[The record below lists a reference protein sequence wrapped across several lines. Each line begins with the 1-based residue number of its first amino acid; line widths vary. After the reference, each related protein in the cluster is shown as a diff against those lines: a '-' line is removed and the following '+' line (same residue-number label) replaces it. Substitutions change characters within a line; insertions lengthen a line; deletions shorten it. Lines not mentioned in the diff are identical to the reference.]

1 VQQSGVGVEAESWT
15 ECELNW
21 AGPKSSGYFCICC
34 TRRSH
39 FIDTDTAEIWVHQRL
54 RNKKKTPK
62 VWLGFFGNST
72 SQHDIILSFCESEFE
87 PIFFS
92 CSSPAA
98 TKKHKNWSLFYFRF
112 ISQKYFL
119 FPFGPFSIFFGQRCF
134 HLVFFWVIP
143 KKYVRKRQWKRNR
156 VLVKVGCPSR
166 NGNRKRIT
174 SAWLSRS
181 VDHMVGPWRID
192 CVMAA
197 WVDRPQK

>member
-54 RNKKKTPK
+54 RSKKKTK
-62 VWLGFFGNST
+62 SLVGFFLATPLAAWHHFEFLRIGVRTDLFQLQQPCSHKKT
-72 SQHDIILSFCESEFE
+72 QKLVVVLLSLYFSKVFLISFWAFQH
-87 PIFFS
+87 
-92 CSSPAA
+92 
-98 TKKHKNWSLFYFRF
+98 
-112 ISQKYFL
+112 
-119 FPFGPFSIFFGQRCF
+119 FFGQRCF
-134 HLVFFWVIP
+134 ISVFFWVIP